1 MASVLLTGGSGFL
14 GGHLLR
20 ELRAA
25 GCEVRALSRR
35 AESDA
40 TLSAAGAVPVRA
52 DLADAASLERALA
65 GCEAVFH
72 AAADT
77 SVWKPQAMAQTA
89 TNVGGTITLLRA
101 AESARVRA
109 FVHTSSVSAFSHLVH
124 DSLNESVPQRG
135 AQSWINYERT
145 KHLGEQ
151 AVRGSALPW
160 IVFNPAHILGPGDR
174 HNWSRLIA
182 MVDRE
187 KLPGIP
193 PGSGAFADVREV
205 AAAQVRAWQQQRFG
219 QAYLLGG
226 EHASLVD
233 FVHRVGAMLG
243 RRTPARATPAWALMA
258 YARVLDGWS
267 RLSGREPAVTPE
279 GATLTCH
286 RLQVDSS
293 RARRELGYR
302 ETPLEALLADT
313 LAWMA
318 GEGMLVSRPA

>member
-1 MASVLLTGGSGFL
+1 MASVFLTGGSGFL

-40 TLSAAGAVPVRA
+40 ALNAAGAVPVRA
-52 DLADAASLERALA
+52 DLADAGSLERALA

-77 SVWKPQAMAQTA
+77 SVWKPQAAAQTA

-101 AESARVRA
+101 AEAAGVRA

-124 DSLNESVPQRG
+124 ETLNESVPQRG
-135 AQSWINYERT
+135 GESWINYERT

-160 IVFNPAHILGPGDR
+160 IVFNPSHILGPGDR

-187 KLPGIP
+187 KLPGVP
-193 PGSGAFADVREV
+193 PGSGAFADVREI

-219 QAYLLGG
+219 QAYLVGG
-226 EHASLVD
+226 EHLSFVD
-233 FVHRVGAMLG
+233 FVQRVGTRLG

-286 RLQVDSS
+286 HLQVDSS
-293 RARRELGYR
+293 EAKRELGYR
-302 ETPLEALLADT
+302 ETPFDALLADT
-313 LAWMA
+313 LDWM
-318 GEGMLVSRPA
+318 GTEGMLVSRPR

>member
-1 MASVLLTGGSGFL
+1 MASVFLTGGSGFL
-14 GGHLLR
+14 GGHLLHA
-20 ELRAA
+20 LRAA
-25 GCEVRALSRR
+25 GNEVRALSRR
-35 AESDA
+35 PESDA
-40 TLSAAGAVPVRA
+40 ALTAAGALPVRA
-52 DLADAASLERALA
+52 DLADAGSLERALA

-77 SVWKPQAMAQTA
+77 SVWKPQAAAQTA
-89 TNVGGTITLLRA
+89 TNVAGTITLLRA
-101 AESARVRA
+101 AEAAGVRA

-124 DSLNESVPQRG
+124 ETLNESVVQRG
-135 AQSWINYERT
+135 LESWINYERS

-151 AVRGSALPW
+151 AVRASALPW
-160 IVFNPAHILGPGDR
+160 IIFNPSHILGPGDR

-187 KLPGIP
+187 KLPGVP
-193 PGSGAFADVREV
+193 PGSGAFADVREI

-219 QAYLLGG
+219 QAYLVGG
-226 EHASLVD
+226 EHLSFVD
-233 FVHRVGAMLG
+233 FVRRVGERLG

-286 RLQVDSS
+286 HLRVDSS
-293 RARRELGYR
+293 KAKRELGYR
-302 ETPLEALLADT
+302 ETPFDALLADT
-313 LAWMA
+313 LAWMGA
-318 GEGMLVSRPA
+318 EGLLVSPRA

>member
-1 MASVLLTGGSGFL
+1 MASVFLTGGSGFL

-35 AESDA
+35 VESDA
-40 TLSAAGAVPVRA
+40 ALNAAGAVPVRA
-52 DLADAASLERALA
+52 DLADATSLERAMA

-77 SVWKPQAMAQTA
+77 SVWKPQAAAQTA

-101 AESARVRA
+101 AEAAGVRA

-124 DSLNESVPQRG
+124 ETLNESVPQRG
-135 AQSWINYERT
+135 GESWINYERT

-160 IVFNPAHILGPGDR
+160 IVFNPSHILGPGDR

-187 KLPGIP
+187 KLPGVP
-193 PGSGAFADVREV
+193 PGSGAFADVREI

-219 QAYLLGG
+219 QAYLVGG
-226 EHASLVD
+226 EHLSFVD
-233 FVHRVGAMLG
+233 FVQRVGTRLG

-286 RLQVDSS
+286 HLQVDSS
-293 RARRELGYR
+293 EAKRELGYR
-302 ETPLEALLADT
+302 ETPFDALLADT
-313 LAWMA
+313 LDWM
-318 GEGMLVSRPA
+318 GTEGMLVSRPR